1 MHQLF
6 PTIKLIKH
14 QTSKVHNDIMS
25 LHRMGKMFY
34 LTKVDAENYDFIS
47 QLKKMKE
54 SDNFPIMKICLV

>member
-47 QLKKMKE
+47 QLKKNE
-54 SDNFPIMKICLV
+54 RIW